1 MDSMRK
7 KAFFALV
14 PALLLALALCAPAL
28 AGQTDRTQLD
38 VINYSSSDQV
48 TAIWLEETEGRTDL
62 VFTLNRAD
70 ADLAFLGRS
79 FAAAANAVAQRAPD
93 GSFTLPLAQYAE
105 PFAVSFHCT
114 GDGTWHELQFRLY
127 PDFGQ
132 LDVFDSYGAIPTNQR
147 LTVDGV
153 EYAAE
158 IYNIGGSNYFK
169 LRSIAAL
176 LSGSAAQFDVDYDAD
191 AGLVLITTGAPYA
204 AQAGDL
210 AIGADKS
217 ESAIPTMQGI
227 RLNGEIVY
235 FDNVYNIG
243 GNNFLKL
250 RDMGTA
256 FGFGVDYDDATR
268 TMLVTTK

>member
-1 MDSMRK
+1 MRK

-14 PALLLALALCAPAL
+14 PALLLALALSAPAL

-79 FAAAANAVAQRAPD
+79 FAVAESVAQRAPD

-132 LDVFDSYGAIPTNQR
+132 LDVFDSYGAIPTSQC

-176 LSGSAAQFDVDYDAD
+176 HRAMEDNGELVLAAQR
-191 AGLVLITTGAPYA
+191 
-204 AQAGDL
+204 
-210 AIGADKS
+210 DKDEGRCMERS
-217 ESAIPTMQGI
+217 FPQINSVI
-227 RLNGEIVY
+227 L
-235 FDNVYNIG
+235 
-243 GNNFLKL
+243 
-250 RDMGTA
+250 
-256 FGFGVDYDDATR
+256 GVDIDREERRKKITARLKERLEQGMADEVRSLLDEGISPEDHPRVFGNHRA
-268 TMLVTTK
+268 VTCRPPDL